1 MGHAVQHD
9 FRSPIQGIQW
19 SLDLALKGIE
29 QSGCDEKAR
38 AQVEKAV
45 SMARKELA
53 RLERTSRTLLVEAGV
68 VDEDTEDFDLVELT
82 RDAARHFVTEA
93 AMREVQL
100 TVNAPSEAIGVCG
113 PRAEI
118 AQAMLT
124 CLVRTLDAVPAGGA
138 AEIVLRREG
147 NDVLVEILDS
157 GSDDP
162 ASEADEY
169 SIAALGMR
177 MARETV
183 EARGGQIHS
192 GHHAETRRRSI
203 CIRLPR
209 HKP

>member
-19 SLDLALKGIE
+19 SLDLALKGME

-45 SMARKELA
+45 GMARKELA
-53 RLERTSRTLLVEAGV
+53 RLERTSRTLLIEAGV
-68 VDEDTEDFDLVELT
+68 VDEDMEDFDLVELT

-100 TVNAPSEAIGVCG
+100 TVTAPSEAIGVRG

-118 AQAMLT
+118 AQAMLA
-124 CLVRTLDAVPAGGA
+124 CLVRSLDAVPSGGT
-138 AEIVLRREG
+138 AEILMRRDG
-147 NDVLVEILDS
+147 NEVLVEILDS
-157 GSDDP
+157 GSGEPPSDG
-162 ASEADEY
+162 DEY

-192 GHHAETRRRSI
+192 GQHAETRRRST
-203 CIRLPR
+203 CIRLPLS
-209 HKP
+209 KA